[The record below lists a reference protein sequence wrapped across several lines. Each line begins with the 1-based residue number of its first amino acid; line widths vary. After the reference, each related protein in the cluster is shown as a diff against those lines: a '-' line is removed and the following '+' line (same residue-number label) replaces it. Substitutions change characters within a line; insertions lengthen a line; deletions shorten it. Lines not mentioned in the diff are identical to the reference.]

1 MIFVTVG
8 TQLPFPRMISAVLS
22 WAHER
27 RRRDLYLQHAGYRG
41 DLLGLPNSDFLDA
54 AASARYMQEA
64 SIVVAHAG
72 MGTILA
78 CLERSTPCII
88 VPRNGA
94 LGEHR
99 NDHQLATAR
108 KFEGRSGI
116 FVAWSETEIA
126 AFLDRAS
133 ELTGGAGIDPYA
145 SAELIAALRDFVWN
159 GHPPR
164 GV

>member
-8 TQLPFPRMISAVLS
+8 TQLPFPRMIAAVAA
-22 WAHER
+22 WA
-27 RRRDLYLQHAGYRG
+27 RDRGRSDLFIQHAGYRD
-41 DLLGLPNSDFLDA
+41 DLGGLSNVDFLDA
-54 AASARYMQEA
+54 ATSARYMQEA
-64 SIVVAHAG
+64 SVVVAHAG

-78 CLERSTPCII
+78 CLERGTPCIV

-116 FVAWSETEIA
+116 FVAWSEKDMA
-126 AFLDRAS
+126 ALLDRAS
-133 ELTGGAGIDPYA
+133 ELAGGSGIDPYA
-145 SAELIAALRDFVWN
+145 SPALIAAVREFVWD
-159 GHPPR
+159 GRAPR
-164 GV
+164 T